1 MREFEFIEGI
11 SLNFKMEHLYQSK
24 YQQIDFDSNTGIMQ
38 NTWTSDSIFMT
49 ADEYKSNLEKLVN
62 LIREHKAT
70 KQLIN
75 ALNFEFTIDIEL
87 QRWTDEK
94 VNKMNRESG
103 VNKVAFVIA
112 EEIFSQM
119 SIEQTMEFA
128 EGSGMDIRYFT
139 TAPEARQWLIE

>member
-1 MREFEFIEGI
+1 MW
-11 SLNFKMEHLYQSK
+11 Y
-24 YQQIDFDSNTGIMQ
+24 T
-38 NTWTSDSIFMT
+38 
-49 ADEYKSNLEKLVN
+49 EKLVN

-128 EGSGMDIRYFT
+128 EGSGMDIRYFI
-139 TAPEARQWLIE
+139 TAQEARQWLIE